1 MCRTVPRAS
10 RASRAGQARVGALRA
25 RSRDAAV
32 VGPARVCWPSRRLP
46 AVHAT
51 RPLTAGQV
59 LGMYL
64 WWTRDLIILIVAILA
79 VLIPSNRSVHLKI
92 LNAIWGT

>member
-1 MCRTVPRAS
+1 
-10 RASRAGQARVGALRA
+10 
-25 RSRDAAV
+25 
-32 VGPARVCWPSRRLP
+32 
-46 AVHAT
+46 
-51 RPLTAGQV
+51 
-59 LGMYL
+59 MYL